1 MSITAKELAA
11 KLDMSAAAVSL
22 ALNNK
27 PGVSEITREEVMR
40 AAKRYGYDFRK
51 IKRKVSMQEKIAFVI
66 YKKHGAV
73 VGDTQF
79 FSELT
84 EGITRSCTERGYS
97 LDIHYIASDDHV
109 QQELKHLQDNGTD
122 GIILLGTEMRREDFK
137 PFEDFSIP
145 TVVLDTYY
153 DSVNMNF
160 VLINN
165 IQGAYLATNYLIRQR
180 KAQPGYLHSAYDI
193 ANFDERQD
201 GFYKAVRENGYSSSG
216 CIVHHL
222 APMIEGAYHDMR
234 EIIRRGE
241 PLATCYFADNDLIA
255 AGAMRAFREA
265 GFKIPQ
271 DIAVIG
277 FDNTS
282 LCELIDPPLTTI
294 NVPKQ
299 AMGKFALLRLMS
311 LLSTE
316 TGDIKAATKQAVT
329 TSLVHRASV

>member
-1 MSITAKELAA
+1 MSITAKDLAE
-11 KLDMSAAAVSL
+11 KLGMSAAAVSL

-27 PGVSEITREEVMR
+27 PGVSEITREEVIR
-40 AAKRYGYDFRK
+40 AAKESGFDFRK
-51 IKRKVSMQEKIAFVI
+51 IKRKSSVQKKVAFVI

-79 FSELT
+79 FSALT
-84 EGITRSCTERGYS
+84 EGVSRSCTERGYTM
-97 LDIHYIASDDHV
+97 DIHYISSDDQV
-109 QQELKHLQDNGTD
+109 QRELKTLLANETD
-122 GIILLGTEMRREDFK
+122 GVILLGTEMHRDDFR
-137 PFEDFSIP
+137 PFEDFP
-145 TVVLDTYY
+145 LPLVVLDTYNESI
-153 DSVNMNF
+153 DLDF

-165 IQGAYLATNYLIRQR
+165 IQGAYLATSYLIGKR
-180 KAQPGYLHSAYDI
+180 KAQPGYLHSAYNI
-193 ANFDERQD
+193 ANFNERQD

-234 EIIRRGE
+234 AILKRGE
-241 PLATCYFADNDLIA
+241 PLASCYFADNDLIA
-255 AGAMRAFREA
+255 AGAMKAFREA
-265 GFKIPQ
+265 GFKIPE

-282 LCELIDPPLTTI
+282 LCELLDPPLTTV

-299 AMGKFALLRLMS
+299 AMGKFAVLRLLS
-311 LLSTE
+311 LMSTE
-316 TGDIKAATKQAVT
+316 SGGVKTAAKTSIR